1 MQDHRGFVFE
11 RQNVKK
17 LKMSPGSGGAGRHL
31 SSEIGGR
38 SKTQPRCVARLL
50 NQDVTSSAINQELS
64 VLGLVYFKYYR
75 LKKRSH
81 PTCMYGILAVHLT
94 CLL

>member
-1 MQDHRGFVFE
+1 MCELYCIKDVQDHRGFVFE

-50 NQDVTSSAINQELS
+50 NQDVTSSDMY
-64 VLGLVYFKYYR
+64 VWYLGSPSYLFVM
-75 LKKRSH
+75 S
-81 PTCMYGILAVHLT
+81 
-94 CLL
+94 